1 MSSKTI
7 LQRLPLRL
15 YRRLEDI
22 LSRCD
27 HLEWKHFDAGVIKVG
42 WRQAQGEKGSYVRLL
57 RCDHLECKHFDAGI
71 IRWVRGRK
79 GRLCQ
84 RAYGRFYCRME

>member
-1 MSSKTI
+1 MPPCSVPVSSKAI

-22 LSRCD
+22 VSRCD

-42 WRQAQGEKGSYVRLL
+42 S
-57 RCDHLECKHFDAGI
+57 
-71 IRWVRGRK
+71 
-79 GRLCQ
+79 
-84 RAYGRFYCRME
+84 